1 MVVKGVFPLNDHSLI
16 IKQVIGKTIKAI
28 RIKQGLSQEDLAGLC
43 QVDRSYISLVEVG
56 KNEPSVSKIFELC
69 GGLKVS
75 PSAFFKIVESEYDK
89 IKETDTNAK

>member
-1 MVVKGVFPLNDHSLI
+1 MNDHSLI

-69 GGLKVS
+69 EGLQIK
-75 PSAFFKIVESEYDK
+75 PSTFFKIIEAEYEK
-89 IKETDTNAK
+89 LKETNTDAE

>member
-1 MVVKGVFPLNDHSLI
+1 MNDHSLI

-28 RIKQGLSQEDLAGLC
+28 RINQGLSQEDLAGLC

-69 GGLKVS
+69 EGLKIK
-75 PSAFFKIVESEYDK
+75 PSAFFKIIEAEYEKLKDFS
-89 IKETDTNAK
+89 TDAD